1 LFIFAQPVHAE
12 HRFTQKERHLA
23 MRESKYLKEDLRNIQ
38 RLMDIPSLRN
48 FETKSLT
55 KLLRLSKIREYED
68 GECIIKEGD
77 VDPWLYFL
85 LRGKIK
91 IVKDG
96 VQIASIEDPGEIF
109 GEMRIVSSSGR
120 SASIFA
126 VGSTVCLAVDT
137 TAKERLSSQEEID
150 QFLLLL
156 YRVFAEYASIRLR
169 LANEELVRTKKEIL
183 KLVQDGIFMEE
194 LENTGELK

>member
-1 LFIFAQPVHAE
+1 
-12 HRFTQKERHLA
+12 

-85 LRGKIK
+85 LRGKVK
-91 IVKDG
+91 IIKDG

-150 QFLLLL
+150 KFLLLL

-194 LENTGELK
+194 LEDTENLK